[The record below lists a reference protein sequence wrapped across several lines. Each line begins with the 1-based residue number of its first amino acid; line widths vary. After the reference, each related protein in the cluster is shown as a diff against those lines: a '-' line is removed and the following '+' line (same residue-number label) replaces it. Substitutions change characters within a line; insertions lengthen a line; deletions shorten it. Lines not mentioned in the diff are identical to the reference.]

1 MAIKGSLKE
10 ASLPDVIQLLFLGR
24 RTGCL
29 ALADRHN
36 FGTIYFEEGHIVYA
50 AIVNRRDRLG
60 DILVKS
66 GRISPETLRQAI
78 NRQEGDREHKLGEIL
93 VELGALKREELESYM
108 RLQIEEAVYYLFT
121 WTSGTFNFEA
131 GVRPE
136 QEDFLVRINPEFLL
150 LEGARRV
157 DEWSLIEKKI
167 PSFDLIFAVD
177 PAHIGESAPELSAE
191 QQRLLPLLDGT
202 RDVQAVIE
210 ESGLVEFE
218 VGKALFGLITAGFA
232 HRVGTSAAAPPKVN
246 DGRVDEHRNLG
257 IAFYKA
263 AMLDEALRE
272 FRRVADL
279 RPTDA
284 SAPFYLGLIALR
296 QGRWDEAAAGFK
308 QAADGAGAKPAAL
321 HNLGYA
327 LERLG
332 RLDEAE
338 AAFGD
343 AAARARDDARIMLG
357 WSVVALKRGE
367 HQVAQGRLAR
377 AFELL
382 GGSRRP
388 RCGTGRQRW
397 RAPGSTTA
405 RVRCGR
411 RAPASRRFRGV
422 PYCRTISRCCSS
434 RPATWPR
441 PRRRSAPR
449 WPRIPR
455 CRRSPRTSPTSSI
468 GTGATTR
475 RARPTSARPSSPRTW
490 ATICTSSWGT
500 SPTSAATNPWRAR
513 AGAGPLRSIQ
523 ATSWPGRTSRCWT
536 WRRDGRRRGVRPP
549 GAPDLAHERL
559 HARSVQRQVHPAP
572 HRRADAGLRRPH
584 LLTTTAPSWTARPAS
599 TSGCGTR
606 SRSTSLASTATPR
619 PGTCCGATCCP
630 CCSTRPRIEVR
641 VWSAGC
647 ASGEEPYTLAMLAA
661 DHLDRAGRGDE
672 LAR

>member
-60 DILVKS
+60 DILLRS
-66 GRISPETLRQAI
+66 GRITQDTLQQAI
-78 NRQEGDREHKLGEIL
+78 TRQEGDREHKLGEIL

-167 PSFDLIFAVD
+167 PSFDLIFSVD
-177 PAHIGESAPELSAE
+177 PAHIGESSPELSTE

-202 RDVQAVIE
+202 RDVQAIIE

-218 VGKALFGLITAGFA
+218 AGKALFGLITAGFA
-232 HRVGTSAAAPPKVN
+232 HRVGTSAAAAPKVN
-246 DGRVDEHRNLG
+246 DGRVEEHRNLG

-284 SAPFYLGLIALR
+284 SAPFYLGLIAVR
-296 QGRWDEAAAGFK
+296 QARWEEAAAVFK
-308 QAADGAGAKPAAL
+308 QAAEAGGAKPAAL

-343 AAARARDDARIMLG
+343 AAGRARDDARIMLG

-377 AFELL
+377 ALELL
-382 GGSRRP
+382 GGKP
-388 RCGTGRQRW
+388 
-397 RAPGSTTA
+397 
-405 RVRCGR
+405 
-411 RAPASRRFRGV
+411 APALW
-422 PYCRTISRCCSS
+422 Y
-434 RPATWPR
+434 W
-441 PRRRSAPR
+441 
-449 WPRIPR
+449 
-455 CRRSPRTSPTSSI
+455 
-468 GTGATTR
+468 
-475 RARPTSARPSSPRTW
+475 
-490 ATICTSSWGT
+490 
-500 SPTSAATNPWRAR
+500 AATLASAGLDDGPGALRAAR
-513 AGAGPLRSIQ
+513 AGAAAYPANAVLQNNLAVLLELSGDVAGAETALRAALAEDPSLPQISKNL
-523 ATSWPGRTSRCWT
+523 ADILYRNGRYDDAREAYE
-536 WRRDGRRRGVRPP
+536 RAAKL
-549 GAPDLAHERL
+549 APDLGDDLYFKLGNIAYKRRDKSSARESWSRATTL
-559 HARSVQRQVHPAP
+559 NPDHA
-572 HRRADAGLRRPH
+572 
-584 LLTTTAPSWTARPAS
+584 
-599 TSGCGTR
+599 
-606 SRSTSLASTATPR
+606 
-619 PGTCCGATCCP
+619 
-630 CCSTRPRIEVR
+630 
-641 VWSAGC
+641 
-647 ASGEEPYTLAMLAA
+647 
-661 DHLDRAGRGDE
+661 
-672 LAR
+672 LARANLEMLDMAP